1 MFTAA
6 YYISAQEDTR
16 PDRASRGDLGRGDRG
31 GGRRGQLD
39 LEGMIERQIVR
50 AIEALNLSEDEKT
63 VLVPRI
69 KAIVEHQVGRRRE
82 LRPLMEALRTAV
94 DSEDNAQIK
103 SALEALKAKQSEQK
117 TKSDALEDDLG
128 WTSDASPR
136 GTVDH
141 RWNCQQ

>member
-1 MFTAA
+1 MSFTLAKFNQLRRKLTHPLTLLLTIGFTFTGA

-39 LEGMIERQIVR
+39 LERMIERQIVR

-82 LRPLMEALRTAV
+82 LRPLMEALRV
-94 DSEDNAQIK
+94 C
-103 SALEALKAKQSEQK
+103 
-117 TKSDALEDDLG
+117 G
-128 WTSDASPR
+128 
-136 GTVDH
+136 
-141 RWNCQQ
+141 